1 MNYVK
6 IISTKQKFI
15 TTKGETQM
23 KKTISTILVCVLLI
37 GTIFSLASCEIFGLV
52 IGTYSDGTTTYEF
65 SLTEVTKTT
74 TTDNLIGSGQSTT
87 TETMKYKVGENDE
100 GEKIIAFTV
109 ETDDGSKT
117 VEYSFNSG
125 KDDGGS
131 YIEIGGT
138 RYYSVK

>member
-1 MNYVK
+1 
-6 IISTKQKFI
+6 
-15 TTKGETQM
+15 M
-23 KKTISTILVCVLLI
+23 KKTISTILVCVLLV
-37 GTIFSLASCEIFGLV
+37 GSLLTLASCEVAGFV
-52 IGTYSDGTTTYEF
+52 FGTYSRTDTIIVDITTTYEF

-87 TETMKYKVGENDE
+87 TETMKYKVGENDK
-100 GEKIIAFTV
+100 GEKVIAFTV

-117 VEYSFNSG
+117 TELSFNSG

-131 YIEIGGT
+131 YIEIGGV

>member
-1 MNYVK
+1 
-6 IISTKQKFI
+6 
-15 TTKGETQM
+15 M
-23 KKTISTILVCVLLI
+23 KKTISTILVCVLLV
-37 GTIFSLASCEIFGLV
+37 GSLLTLASCEVAGFV
-52 IGTYSDGTTTYEF
+52 FGTYSRTDTVIVDITTTYEF

-87 TETMKYKVGENDE
+87 TQTMKYKVGENDE
-100 GEKIIAFTV
+100 GKKIIAFTV

-117 VEYSFNSG
+117 TEYSFNSG

>member
-1 MNYVK
+1 
-6 IISTKQKFI
+6 
-15 TTKGETQM
+15 M
-23 KKTISTILVCVLLI
+23 KKTISTILVCVLLV
-37 GTIFSLASCEIFGLV
+37 GSLLTLASCEVAGFV
-52 IGTYSDGTTTYEF
+52 FGTYSRTDTFVVDITTTYEF

-74 TTDNLIGSGQSTT
+74 VTDNLIGSGQSTT

-117 VEYSFNSG
+117 TEYSFNSG

>member
-1 MNYVK
+1 
-6 IISTKQKFI
+6 
-15 TTKGETQM
+15 M
-23 KKTISTILVCVLLI
+23 KKTISTILVCVLLV
-37 GTIFSLASCEIFGLV
+37 GSLLTLASCEVAGFV
-52 IGTYSDGTTTYEF
+52 FGTYSRTDTFIVDITTTYEF

-74 TTDNLIGSGQSTT
+74 ITDNLIGSGQSTT

-117 VEYSFNSG
+117 TELSFNSG

>member
-1 MNYVK
+1 
-6 IISTKQKFI
+6 
-15 TTKGETQM
+15 M
-23 KKTISTILVCVLLI
+23 KKTISTILVCVLLV
-37 GTIFSLASCEIFGLV
+37 GSLLTLASCEVAGFV
-52 IGTYSDGTTTYEF
+52 FGTYSRTDTVIVDITTTYEF

-87 TETMKYKVGENDE
+87 TQTMKYKVGENDE

-117 VEYSFNSG
+117 TEYSFNSG

>member
-1 MNYVK
+1 
-6 IISTKQKFI
+6 
-15 TTKGETQM
+15 M
-23 KKTISTILVCVLLI
+23 KKTISTILVCVLLV
-37 GTIFSLASCEIFGLV
+37 GSLLTLASCEVAGFV
-52 IGTYSDGTTTYEF
+52 FGTYSRTDTFVVDITTTYEF

-74 TTDNLIGSGQSTT
+74 ITDNLIGSGQNTT
-87 TETMKYKVGENDE
+87 TQTMKYKVGENDE
-100 GEKIIAFTV
+100 GEKVIAFTV

-117 VEYSFNSG
+117 TEYSFNSG